1 LVLFFRPT
9 IPEFEFG
16 FTVSD
21 GEHTSPSA
29 NFTITLT
36 SGESDPPAFI
46 NQSPYIEVHAGE
58 STTIGMWFL
67 LKHSCCPA
75 ASSFHLIIFAG
86 TQQLGVHDP
95 DTPSHNLIF
104 TLVKAPRHG
113 TVVRNID
120 GTGMVLQ
127 EEDAFTY
134 DEVRSPMVL
143 FSKHRGG

>member
-1 LVLFFRPT
+1 
-9 IPEFEFG
+9 
-16 FTVSD
+16 
-21 GEHTSPSA
+21 
-29 NFTITLT
+29 
-36 SGESDPPAFI
+36 
-46 NQSPYIEVHAGE
+46 
-58 STTIGMWFL
+58 M
-67 LKHSCCPA
+67 
-75 ASSFHLIIFAG
+75 
-86 TQQLGVHDP
+86 GVHDP